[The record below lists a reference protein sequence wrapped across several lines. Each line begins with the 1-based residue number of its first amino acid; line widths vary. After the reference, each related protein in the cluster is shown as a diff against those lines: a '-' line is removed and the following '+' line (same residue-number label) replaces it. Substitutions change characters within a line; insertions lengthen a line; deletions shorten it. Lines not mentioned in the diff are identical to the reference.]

1 MYDNLIDMAREL
13 GREIQANEEYI
24 DFRIKQQNLDCN
36 AEIQEHLKNF
46 NSKKNEINQ
55 EISKENCDNTKID
68 LLNKEIAEIYKNINS
83 NPVMIE
89 YNLSKERFNQILQ
102 KISLVINKSAEGIDP
117 YMIKVN
123 DDHNDCTGSC
133 YSCEGCK

>member
-36 AEIQEHLKNF
+36 AEIQEYLKNF

-89 YNLSKERFNQILQ
+89 YNLSKERFNKILQ

-117 YMIKVN
+117 YMIEVN

>member
-36 AEIQEHLKNF
+36 AEIQEHLKIF
-46 NSKKNEINQ
+46 NSKKNEFNH

-102 KISLVINKSAEGIDP
+102 KISLVINKSADGIDP
-117 YMIKVN
+117 YMIEVN